1 MIYLGIDGGGTKT
14 RLALQRNDEEP
25 KYLEYPISLKVR
37 NGDFRSAAKRFEIIV
52 REAIGRSRDSFAI
65 GIGLSGMSREE
76 DQVALRKDILAIPKF
91 ARAKIHIESDATL
104 TLKTVL
110 AEGDEGILIIAG
122 TGSVVFYQPSGGP
135 ARRIGGWG
143 PLLSDEGSGYHIG
156 LRVLR
161 HYVNI
166 LDGVFPRDAFSRAI
180 EARLAQY
187 GVEQTTPRELTERA
201 ATDVAFVAS
210 LAQDAMEAADKIAA
224 VFELVHE
231 ELVDLITLVLP
242 LILFPIMSGNKPY
255 RLYLAGH
262 IAQQPI
268 TIQAF
273 ETAFGDERTGTMP
286 VELHLVDE
294 HAPAYKAL
302 ELARGL

>member
-1 MIYLGIDGGGTKT
+1 MIYLGIDGGGTRT
-14 RLALQRNDEEP
+14 RLALQRNEDEP
-25 KYLEYPISLKVR
+25 KYFEYPVSLKIQ
-37 NGDFRSAAKRFEIIV
+37 NGDFLSASQRFETIV
-52 REAIGRSRDSFAI
+52 REAIGRSKDPLAF

-76 DQVALRKDILAIPKF
+76 DQRALRKHIHAIPKF

-161 HYVNI
+161 HFVNI

-187 GVEQTTPRELTERA
+187 GIERITPRELSERA
-201 ATDVAFVAS
+201 KIDAAFVAAF
-210 LAQDAMEAADKIAA
+210 AQDALEAADKIAP

-255 RLYLAGH
+255 RLYLAGRV
-262 IAQQPI
+262 AQQPI
-268 TIQAF
+268 TIQAL
-273 ETAFGDERTGTMP
+273 ETAFTDERTGTMP